1 MVGPISARQC
11 FIKPVCAG
19 AVSARHFEGA
29 CVLQENR
36 RQVSGEPHAG
46 GGLRMGCPKK
56 AERSNLQ
63 WRMAAL
69 SFRMIRGVVREMDLC
84 AGNDTRRP
92 PGGADM
98 HDDARQRR
106 IEGRFL
112 QESY

>member
-1 MVGPISARQC
+1 
-11 FIKPVCAG
+11 
-19 AVSARHFEGA
+19 
-29 CVLQENR
+29 
-36 RQVSGEPHAG
+36 
-46 GGLRMGCPKK
+46 MGCPKK
-56 AERSNLQ
+56 AERSNLP

-106 IEGRFL
+106 IEDRFL